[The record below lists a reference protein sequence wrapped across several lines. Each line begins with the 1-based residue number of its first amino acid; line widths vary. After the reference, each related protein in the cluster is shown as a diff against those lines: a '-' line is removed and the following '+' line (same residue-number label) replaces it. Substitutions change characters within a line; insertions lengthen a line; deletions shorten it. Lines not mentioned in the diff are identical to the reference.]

1 MERIRGVLQNAI
13 NRTGIDGRKLEECRA
28 LFLWDEVTPSLITR
42 TQPVSI
48 SRGKM
53 FINVTDSVVLHQLT
67 FYKKEYMDKINLI
80 AGKRFVRDI
89 VFRVGKVERRGQEI
103 ESRDEYIKRL
113 QNIELKQDEMTR
125 IDEVTAQVEDEDIR
139 NSLREL
145 FISQIQLS
153 KIRGDET

>member
-1 MERIRGVLQNAI
+1 MESIKGVLQNAI
-13 NRTGIDGRKLEECRA
+13 NRTGIDKRKLEECKA
-28 LFLWDEVTPSLITR
+28 LFLWDEVAPSLMTR
-42 TQPVSI
+42 TQPVAI
-48 SRGKM
+48 SRGRM
-53 FINVTDSVVLHQLT
+53 SINVTDSVVLHQLS

-89 VFRVGKVERRGQEI
+89 VFRVGKVERTGQAI

-113 QNIELKQDEMTR
+113 QSIELKQDEMTR

-145 FISQIQLS
+145 FISQTQLS
-153 KIRGDET
+153 KIRSDKI